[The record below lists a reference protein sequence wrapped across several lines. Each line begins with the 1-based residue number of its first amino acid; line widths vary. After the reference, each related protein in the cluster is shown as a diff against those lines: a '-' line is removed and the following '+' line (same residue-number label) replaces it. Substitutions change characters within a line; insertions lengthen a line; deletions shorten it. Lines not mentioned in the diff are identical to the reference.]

1 MNSNGEFDMYKEQGN
16 ETNPFGESLA
26 KQIYR
31 HILKLIIEGK
41 LQSGDKIVEE
51 EISKTLNTS
60 RAPVREAL
68 YLLQVDGIVERIPR
82 RGSVVKSFTQKEIDD
97 YLKTT
102 VHLIGFGIDQSSER
116 WTEANQKEFRGL
128 FKEVEEAYN
137 SNELVDFQLR
147 SEQLFRYIIFLT
159 DNKAL
164 IRFYD
169 EANHILSVFAQVQM
183 NKETKVSF
191 YKELSSFATA
201 ILQNDCAK
209 AKVHVQRAIEEGAR

>member
-1 MNSNGEFDMYKEQGN
+1 MYKEQGN